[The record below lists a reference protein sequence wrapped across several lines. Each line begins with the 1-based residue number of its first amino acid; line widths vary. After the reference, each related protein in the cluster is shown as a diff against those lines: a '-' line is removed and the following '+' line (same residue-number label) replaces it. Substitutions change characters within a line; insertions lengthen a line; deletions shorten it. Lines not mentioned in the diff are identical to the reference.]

1 MGKAA
6 TCLSLALLSWLSMED
21 TPPFLHAFLLLLLL
35 VACLFEKGGI
45 LIFLNNLLDIGFSLF
60 HLLIEV
66 VHLFDVGIS

>member
-1 MGKAA
+1 MAKAA
-6 TCLSLALLSWLSMED
+6 TCPPLALLGGQSMED
-21 TPPFLHAFLLLLLL
+21 TPPFLQVVLLLLLL

-45 LIFLNNLLDIGFSLF
+45 LIFLNNLLDIRFSLF